1 MRSDE
6 HLSTT
11 GHHSQAQADSPTIT
25 VLELFCGIG
34 GVAAALAHR
43 AQIVAA
49 VDQNRRALSVYAANF
64 AHPTCPCVV
73 ESIPDRTWHGWSADL
88 WWMSPPCQPFTGR
101 GIHRDLDDP
110 RTRGLVAVFDRVA
123 ALRPRVVAL
132 ENVLGFVGSRAH
144 QLVREVLDRAGYTTR
159 ETTVCPSELG
169 LPNRRPRVY
178 LLASRESLP
187 DWPAREGPA
196 VALNDLF
203 DPRPSPALW
212 CDPELERQ
220 YAGAIDVV
228 DAADSAACTACF
240 TSAYGR
246 SIVRSGSY
254 LRTSTGLRRFSPG
267 EILRLLGFPSSY
279 RLPSEITTSAGW
291 PMVGNS
297 VSVRAVSWLLRP
309 ILDIAPTTSAGMGV
323 SR

>member
-6 HLSTT
+6 HVSAAR
-11 GHHSQAQADSPTIT
+11 QRRRARADRPIT

-34 GVAAALAHR
+34 GVAAALGNR

-49 VDQNRRALSVYAANF
+49 VDQNRRALSAYAANF
-64 AHPTCPCVV
+64 AHPTCPCLV
-73 ESIPDRTWHGWSADL
+73 ESIPDRTWQGWNADL

-101 GIHRDLDDP
+101 GTHRDLDDA
-110 RTRGLVAVFDRVA
+110 RTRGLVAVFARVA

-144 QLVREVLDRAGYTTR
+144 QIARDALDRAGYTTR
-159 ETTVCPSELG
+159 ETKVCPSELG
-169 LPNRRPRVY
+169 LPNRRPRFY
-178 LLASRESLP
+178 LLASRESVP
-187 DWPAREGPA
+187 DWPAREGPE
-196 VALNDLF
+196 VALNDLL
-203 DPRPSPALW
+203 DARPSPALW

-220 YAGAIDVV
+220 YAGAIDVI
-228 DAADSAACTACF
+228 DAADTAACTACF

-254 LRTSTGLRRFSPG
+254 LRTRTGLRRFSPA
-267 EILRLLGFPSSY
+267 EILRLLDFPSTY
-279 RLPSEITTSAGW
+279 HLPSEITPAAGW
-291 PMVGNS
+291 PLVGNS

-309 ILDIAPTTSAGMGV
+309 ILDIAPTTSAGMAT
-323 SR
+323 SP